1 MAGLN
6 GLSLRCSIQEPRV
19 LCREAKRKPRFGK
32 FALPTFISP
41 ETWSLSATPPTSD
54 HHWANL
60 CPAPTT
66 TAALSSQKANKL
78 AICNDKQTL
87 MNLGARLVLTFIDHK
102 TGWLLLPH
110 TQAKAGLGRAARSIL
125 EREVEWGLQAPS
137 PGSQVH
143 LMHRRSAGILAV
155 EPSSAIS
162 RKSWG
167 GGRES
172 WFSTHRH
179 WAGQG

>member
-1 MAGLN
+1 MAGLSC
-6 GLSLRCSIQEPRV
+6 LSLRCSIQEPRV

-41 ETWSLSATPPTSD
+41 ETWSLSATLPTST
-54 HHWANL
+54 HQWANL

-87 MNLGARLVLTFIDHK
+87 MNLGARLVLAFIDHK

-110 TQAKAGLGRAARSIL
+110 TQAKEAPSDGRAGQSCQVHP
-125 EREVEWGLQAPS
+125 REGGRVGPASTSPKLPS
-137 PGSQVH
+137 PSYAPTLSWHPGSGAF
-143 LMHRRSAGILAV
+143 LGC
-155 EPSSAIS
+155 
-162 RKSWG
+162 
-167 GGRES
+167 
-172 WFSTHRH
+172 F
-179 WAGQG
+179 